1 MANIRTKSDI
11 RSEQKAT
18 VRHEHRFCGRN
29 LFGRSYDRRIP
40 DPVRGDVKQCE
51 HGILLEYLEHDRF
64 GYARTRA
71 IKPHQHPFLYAKA
84 KKLIA
89 EEAMRQEERD
99 SDGGS

>member
-18 VRHEHRFCGRN
+18 VRHEHRFCARN
-29 LFGRSYDRRIP
+29 LFTRRYGSGP
-40 DPVRGDVKQCE
+40 DPQRGDVKRCE
-51 HGILLEYLEHDRF
+51 HGIILEYREHDRL
-64 GYARTRA
+64 GYPRYRE
-71 IKPHQHPFLYAKA
+71 IKPNQHPFLYAKA